1 MLQPS
6 KEPPSGSDSFRKT
19 DWDVVT
25 LKSLKI
31 HGLHGYYDHERQHG
45 NHFEVDLIASGRF
58 SGAIEGNDLTQ
69 TFDYEAAESIIRA
82 IFAGPSEKLIET
94 LCERTGR
101 EIMSA
106 FPHVAK
112 LTVALR
118 KCNPPINSPAKY
130 AEIQMSW
137 KRP

>member
-1 MLQPS
+1 MWQPS
-6 KEPPSGSDSFRKT
+6 KDIPSGSSSFHKIAR
-19 DWDVVT
+19 DVVT

-58 SGAIEGNDLTQ
+58 SSSIEGDDLTQ

-106 FPHVAK
+106 FPHVAE

-118 KCNPPINSPAKY
+118 KCNPPIKNPAKY